1 MDFASGHI
9 YSIITEIMTVHSVND
24 VGLREALKT
33 PLPDAPLPDD
43 ANLNEEPAGEPAS
56 GFDIGF
62 ALGSPDENILK
73 AIHARIEVKILC
85 WCCMFAS
92 NNCFTV

>member
-9 YSIITEIMTVHSVND
+9 YTIITEIMTVHSVND

-33 PLPDAPLPDD
+33 PLPDD
-43 ANLNEEPAGEPAS
+43 ANLNEEPVGEP

-62 ALGSPDENILK
+62 ALGSHDENILK
-73 AIHARIEVKILC
+73 AIHAHIEVKILC
-85 WCCMFAS
+85 S
-92 NNCFTV
+92 LLHVCF